1 MKIGILGGT
10 FDPVHNGHLKI
21 AGEVMQA
28 LGLNRVVFIPAGQS
42 PFKAEYAVTP
52 ADQRLEMLTLAV
64 AGSSE
69 YVVST
74 IEIERPGISYTIDT
88 LIELQRQYDNGRELF
103 FILGWDSLERFAEWR
118 EPTRIIEICSLV
130 AVPRPGWQK
139 PDLGQLEK
147 DVPGV
152 SSRVIFT
159 DGPEIDISSSAI
171 RELVAQGKSIN
182 SLVPDSVAEYI
193 QKQNLY
199 RN

>member
-28 LGLNRVVFIPAGQS
+28 LGLNRVVLIPARQS
-42 PFKAEYAVTP
+42 PFKAEYSVTP
-52 ADQRLEMLTLAV
+52 ADQRLEMLMLAV
-64 AGSSE
+64 TGSSE

-88 LIELQRQYDNGRELF
+88 LIELQRQYDNGSELYL
-103 FILGWDSLERFAEWR
+103 ILGWDSLERFAEWR
-118 EPTRIIEICSLV
+118 EPTRIIDICSLV

-152 SSRVIFT
+152 SSRVIFA
-159 DGPEIDISSSAI
+159 DGPEIDISSSTI
-171 RELVAQGKSIN
+171 RELVSQGKSIN
-182 SLVPDSVAEYI
+182 SLVPDTVAEYI
-193 QKQNLY
+193 RKQNLY